1 MNSITK
7 QRLAQAL
14 GYAGLIPFLCLAF
27 ASVQSAQSR
36 ESSGPWLIIFIM
48 AYGAV
53 ILSFIGALHWALCL
67 QRDELGAGWL
77 VWSVVPSLIGWTALC
92 GVVAVS
98 ESFSHQKWIVLA
110 LIVGFIAQLV
120 ADFRMRR
127 ILTSA
132 VWPDWF
138 MRLRINLT
146 VIVCSSLA
154 VLLFIR

>member
-14 GYAGLIPFLCLAF
+14 GYAGLIPFLYLAF
-27 ASVQSAQSR
+27 ALFDSAQSKNHA
-36 ESSGPWLIIFIM
+36 GPWLIIFIV

-53 ILSFIGALHWALCL
+53 ILSFVGALHWALCL

-77 VWSVVPSLIGWTALC
+77 VWSVVPSLIGWAALC
-92 GVVAVS
+92 GVVLVN
-98 ESFSHQKWIVLA
+98 ESFSQQKLVMLA
-110 LIVGFIAQLV
+110 LITGFIAQLV

-127 ILTSA
+127 IVTIA

-138 MRLRINLT
+138 MRLRVQLT
-146 VIVCSSLA
+146 VVACASLA

>member
-14 GYAGLIPFLCLAF
+14 GYAGLIPFLYLAF
-27 ASVQSAQSR
+27 VSVDSAPSIHPAG
-36 ESSGPWLIIFIM
+36 SWAIIFIV

-53 ILSFIGALHWALCL
+53 ILSFVGALHWALCL

-77 VWSVVPSLIGWTALC
+77 VWSVVPSLIGWVALC
-92 GVVAVS
+92 SAVVVN
-98 ESFSHQKWIVLA
+98 ESFSQQKWMA
-110 LIVGFIAQLV
+110 LLLIAGFVAQLI

-127 ILTSA
+127 ILTAA

-138 MRLRINLT
+138 MRLRVQLT
-146 VIVCSSLA
+146 AVASASLA
-154 VLLFIR
+154 ALLFVR

>member
-14 GYAGLIPFLCLAF
+14 GYGGLIPFLFLAVAMF
-27 ASVQSAQSR
+27 NNAQSLSPAR
-36 ESSGPWLIIFIM
+36 GGLVIFIV

-53 ILSFIGALHWALCL
+53 ILSFVGALHWALCL

-77 VWSVVPSLIGWTALC
+77 VWSVVPSLIGWAALC
-92 GVVAVS
+92 AVFVVS
-98 ESFSHQKWIVLA
+98 ESFSQQKLTVLA
-110 LIVGFIAQLV
+110 LIAGFLAQLV

-127 ILTSA
+127 ILSAA

-138 MRLRINLT
+138 MRLRVQLT
-146 VIVCSSLA
+146 VVACASLA
-154 VLLFIR
+154 VVLFIP

>member
-27 ASVQSAQSR
+27 ALVDGAQSR
-36 ESSGPWLIIFIM
+36 TPGGPWLIIFIV

-53 ILSFIGALHWALCL
+53 ILSFVGALHWALCL

-77 VWSVVPSLIGWTALC
+77 VWSVVPSLIGWAALC
-92 GVVAVS
+92 GAVAVS
-98 ESFSHQKWIVLA
+98 NSFSQQKWFALA
-110 LIVGFIAQLV
+110 LITGFMAQLG

-127 ILTSA
+127 VLTSA
-132 VWPDWF
+132 LWPDWF
-138 MRLRINLT
+138 MRLRVRLT
-146 VIVCSSLA
+146 LVACACLAA
-154 VLLFIR
+154 VLFIH

>member
-14 GYAGLIPFLCLAF
+14 GYAGLIPFLYLAF
-27 ASVQSAQSR
+27 ALFDSAQSKNHA
-36 ESSGPWLIIFIM
+36 GPWLIIFIV

-53 ILSFIGALHWALCL
+53 ILSFVGALHWALCL

-77 VWSVVPSLIGWTALC
+77 VWSVVPSLIGWAALC
-92 GVVAVS
+92 GVVLVN
-98 ESFSHQKWIVLA
+98 ESFSQQKLVMLA
-110 LIVGFIAQLV
+110 LITGFIAQLV

-127 ILTSA
+127 IVTIA

-138 MRLRINLT
+138 MRLRVQLT
-146 VIVCSSLA
+146 VVACAALA